1 VEQSNSVNENF
12 GKGVYFRLTII
23 RISYFVSFK
32 LKTVKMKR
40 LRREVCGWE
49 NVNKHTR
56 HAKHVETGVA
66 TTRDQL
72 VNFRIVKRW
81 YGYCANMQGL
91 YLRKLAGGICA

>member
-40 LRREVCGWE
+40 LRRKVCGWE
-49 NVNKHTR
+49 NVNKPGTR
-56 HAKHVETGVA
+56 STWS
-66 TTRDQL
+66 RDQL
-72 VNFRIVKRW
+72 VNFRIVVFE
-81 YGYCANMQGL
+81 QF
-91 YLRKLAGGICA
+91 

>member
-40 LRREVCGWE
+40 LRRKVCGWE
-49 NVNKHTR
+49 NVNKPGTLS
-56 HAKHVETGVA
+56 TWS
-66 TTRDQL
+66 RDQL
-72 VNFRIVKRW
+72 VNFRIVVFE
-81 YGYCANMQGL
+81 QF
-91 YLRKLAGGICA
+91 